1 MGFSRRDITPDF
13 PVPLAGYLVSRV
25 SRGVHDRLYAR
36 ALAFDGRE
44 ASGPVVLL
52 QLDLLNLDSIC
63 MNRIHEGIAAFGLRK
78 DQLLVCAI
86 HTHSGFGGI
95 FDPGKGINREL
106 EPLLGAPDPRLAD
119 LVVRESLSAV
129 EEALAERVE
138 TMVRIRR
145 GVLEGLGTNRHDPDL
160 PCDKSLLLIEFCR
173 MDYKKILLYS
183 TGCHPT
189 VLNGENL
196 LLSADFAGA
205 VAGKLEKSGPDP
217 SPPAEFS
224 LSGKPG
230 GDVSGRPDGYDLV
243 IFINGA
249 AGDMSTRFTRNESSF
264 AECGRYADLILGAIE
279 GLKKGVFLP
288 LERVTLRYHTAG
300 LCRATIQDEKNA
312 EERLKES
319 RQTLETLRQKE
330 ASPKEIRRAE
340 SFVEGAQ
347 INLLTS
353 RHAKGHAGLNSET
366 GCTGGEEIPVET
378 GILRINASVIV
389 CVPFELFSTLAL
401 MLKREKQ
408 ADVFGYANVLR
419 GYLADRESYDNMEYE
434 ALSSEFRRGEGE
446 RYIELV
452 TALL

>member
-1 MGFSRRDITPDF
+1 MKTGFSRRDITPDF
-13 PVPLAGYLVSRV
+13 PVPLAGYLVNRV

-52 QLDLLNLDSIC
+52 QLDLLNLDRIC
-63 MNRIHEGIAAFGLRK
+63 MDRIHEGIAAFGLRK
-78 DQLLVCAI
+78 DQLLVCAA

-95 FDPGKGINREL
+95 FDPGEGINREL

-129 EEALAERVE
+129 EEALGERVE

-183 TGCHPT
+183 ISCHPT

-205 VAGKLEKSGPDP
+205 AAGKLEKSGPDP
-217 SPPAEFS
+217 SPPAELS

-230 GDVSGRPDGYDLV
+230 EGVSVRPGGYDLV

-264 AECGRYADLILGAIE
+264 EECDRYADLILGAIE
-279 GLKKGVFLP
+279 SLKGGVFLP
-288 LERVTLRYHTAG
+288 LEKVTLRYHTSG
-300 LCRATIQDEKNA
+300 LRRAKIQDEKIA
-312 EERLKES
+312 EARLEES
-319 RQTLETLRQKE
+319 RQALETLRQKE
-330 ASPKEIRRAE
+330 AVPEEIRRAE
-340 SFVEGAQ
+340 SFVEGAR
-347 INLLTS
+347 ISLLKS
-353 RHAKGHAGLNSET
+353 RHAGLNGGET
-366 GCTGGEEIPVET
+366 RSAGGEEIPVET
-378 GILRINASVIV
+378 GILRVNTGVIV

-408 ADVFGYANVLR
+408 ADVFGYANALH

-434 ALSSEFRRGEGE
+434 ALSSEFKRGEGE

-452 TALL
+452 SALL